1 MLRFLLGVA
10 VGVALTT
17 VASHA
22 YREREKQRLVDEI
35 AKLHADNVR
44 GQGGL

>member
-10 VGVALTT
+10 VGVAVAT

-22 YREREKQRLVDEI
+22 YREREKQYLVDEI
-35 AKLHADNVR
+35 AKLHAENREDNGR
-44 GQGGL
+44 